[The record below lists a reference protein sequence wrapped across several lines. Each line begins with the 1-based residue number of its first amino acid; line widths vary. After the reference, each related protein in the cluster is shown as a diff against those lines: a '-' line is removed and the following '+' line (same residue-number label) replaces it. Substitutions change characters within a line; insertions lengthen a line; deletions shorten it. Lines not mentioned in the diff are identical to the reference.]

1 MSNNGTNKILQE
13 CEEALGQKIN
23 EDKTAMFFSKY
34 KRNEV
39 QEKIGESFLKFKRS
53 ILRTSFLIEKSKKL
67 NLSGDQVEDN
77 MENKKKKNLS
87 LERKFV
93 FIQAG

>member
-1 MSNNGTNKILQE
+1 M
-13 CEEALGQKIN
+13 GQKIN
-23 EDKTAMFFSKY
+23 KNKTTMFFSKN

-39 QEKIGESFLKFKRS
+39 QEQIGESFLKFKRS

-77 MENKKKKNLS
+77 MENINNKSKYGKKICFHMGGMRNS
-87 LERKFV
+87 H
-93 FIQAG
+93 

>member
-1 MSNNGTNKILQE
+1 MS
-13 CEEALGQKIN
+13 QKIN
-23 EDKTAMFFSKY
+23 KNKTAMFFSKN

-39 QEKIGESFLKFKRS
+39 QEQIGESLPKFKRS

-77 MENKKKKNLS
+77 TKNIKNKSKYGFQTGGMINS
-87 LERKFV
+87 H
-93 FIQAG
+93 

>member
-1 MSNNGTNKILQE
+1 MS
-13 CEEALGQKIN
+13 QKIN
-23 EDKTAMFFSKY
+23 KDKTAMFFSKY

-67 NLSGDQVEDN
+67 NLLRDQVEDN
-77 MENKKKKNLS
+77 MGKKKS
-87 LERKFV
+87 KFGKKIC
-93 FIQAG
+93 FHTGGMSNSH

>member
-1 MSNNGTNKILQE
+1 M
-13 CEEALGQKIN
+13 GQKIN
-23 EDKTAMFFSKY
+23 KDKTAMFFSKY

-77 MENKKKKNLS
+77 MENQKKK
-87 LERKFV
+87 
-93 FIQAG
+93 I